1 MIRKLKVVKVVI
13 GKAVLG
19 LAAGHV
25 RKLQVRLHIHTS
37 KVFVGSG
44 LEVGPRAP
52 CLKFVGNRYVKNRKS
67 RKCENLQN
75 GHVVIE
81 KPKKGTSENF
91 EIRTIW
97 RLAFVTLT
105 AERPNQKS
113 FPRVPRG
120 VHTHAPR
127 RGRSHSLHFGIW
139 WTLRT
144 AQCRWRPRCNR
155 SCCHGCHSWGSWSC
169 TWIGK
174 FLT

>member
-1 MIRKLKVVKVVI
+1 MSRKLKVVKVVI

-52 CLKFVGNRYVKNRKS
+52 CLKFVGNGYVKNRKS

-81 KPKKGTSENF
+81 KPKEGTSENF
-91 EIRTIW
+91 EIRTI
-97 RLAFVTLT
+97 
-105 AERPNQKS
+105 
-113 FPRVPRG
+113 
-120 VHTHAPR
+120 
-127 RGRSHSLHFGIW
+127 
-139 WTLRT
+139 
-144 AQCRWRPRCNR
+144 
-155 SCCHGCHSWGSWSC
+155 
-169 TWIGK
+169 
-174 FLT
+174 